1 MYILFTV
8 DMAVVFDA
16 VVTFIISTCGGND
29 SLPKN
34 QRKWRMTAMD
44 KLLNFLTETL
54 ISLCVFFF
62 LKSAI
67 SLNSVATAALKP
79 TITIQSHC

>member
-1 MYILFTV
+1 MTV
-8 DMAVVFDA
+8 
-16 VVTFIISTCGGND
+16 
-29 SLPKN
+29 
-34 QRKWRMTAMD
+34 MD